1 MRLTIA
7 FAILTLLPNCA
18 LAQPA
23 ESDSAATSRLDDSVF
38 VTTKIKQIS
47 DAELIQALDMENP
60 VLGGLDAALLA
71 NDTAGLFGAWQKYWR
86 SKEKPI
92 YIQKTQELL
101 IDTEMLTDEAGFAA
115 YIEAHPEEKDRILSR
130 ADEIMRN
137 QIRTWGENEVA
148 FGETVDFDM
157 DLQPSE
163 KYGFHYWGWSRP
175 LTMAYLLTRDSTYLT
190 KFEELFNRWYE
201 QRNSIRN
208 PFQDRD
214 VVYYELGLGIR
225 NRMFIEYYLL
235 PHGTRAVRTDR
246 RILKTL
252 LGAAR
257 WLYEL
262 EEWEGYRP
270 GNWQIHGSY
279 MLVQI
284 ALTCEEF
291 KESGDWLRLGLQRLE
306 EHLDRDFY
314 DDGGHWERSPRNYT
328 LATYMVYRNLYHL
341 LNAHGSHPE
350 LAERV
355 RFSLS
360 KTVDWWITMIAPTG
374 EIPAIND
381 SHRGL
386 FPTMVLQDAA
396 DLYQKPEA
404 LAILRELLKEKVDT
418 TALLPAYTSRHMP
431 SSGFTVMRTDWSWY
445 DLYMNINHGPS
456 GGGHTHNDL
465 LSFELYAY
473 GRALAVDAGIGRT
486 YDDPMYDR
494 WYKSSRAHNMVVV
507 DEEEMERVGR
517 KAENVLWSQLPSV
530 EYFAGGHDGFR
541 LQGVRHRRHIAFVK
555 PSYWFIL
562 DEMEAALDGSQ
573 LSWFIHTPEVL
584 MNAGGGFQTFKEPG
598 LFILPATPGLT
609 SRRGMGWA
617 ASTSDL
623 EPGAVELASWCAFE
637 QRSVADSTHRFG
649 VLLFPYG
656 DRAPLVSTS
665 RISPQHYVVRG
676 ESFEDHI
683 VFSGGPYRDD
693 QLATDAT
700 FVWIRMEEGGRTEF
714 AVVDGANLLFKNRV
728 LWEADEKASEE
739 GVLNVAWPE
748 GPSTEAD

>member
-1 MRLTIA
+1 MRSTTA
-7 FAILTLLPNCA
+7 FVILILLPACV

-23 ESDSAATSRLDDSVF
+23 ETDSVATSRLEDSVY
-38 VTTKIKQIS
+38 VANKIRQIS
-47 DAELIQALDMENP
+47 DVELIGALDLENP
-60 VLGGLDAALLA
+60 ELGAVEAALLA
-71 NDTAGLFGAWQKYWR
+71 GDTGRVFRAWQEYWR
-86 SKEKPI
+86 SKEKPL
-92 YIQKTQELL
+92 YIQQTQELL
-101 IDTEMLTDEAGFAA
+101 IDTEMLTDDAGFRT
-115 YIEAHPEEKDRILSR
+115 YVEAHPDERDLILSR
-130 ADEIMRN
+130 AEEVMRN
-137 QIRTWGENEVA
+137 HIRTWGESEVS
-148 FGETVDFDM
+148 FGESVDFDAE
-157 DLQPSE
+157 LNVSE

-175 LTMAYLLTRDSTYLT
+175 LTMASVLTDDSTYLT

-201 QRNSIRN
+201 QRDSIRR
-208 PFQDRD
+208 PLRYQD

-235 PHGTRAVRTDR
+235 PHSTRSVRTDR

-284 ALTCEEF
+284 ALTLEEF

-306 EHLDRDFY
+306 EHLDRDFC

-341 LNAHGSHPE
+341 LSAHNVQPE
-350 LAERV
+350 LAERIRV
-355 RFSLS
+355 SLS
-360 KTVDWWITMIAPTG
+360 KTIDWWITMIAPTG

-386 FPTMVLQDAA
+386 FPTMVLRDAA
-396 DLYQKPEA
+396 ELYQKPEA
-404 LAILRELLKEKVDT
+404 LAILRELFREEVDT

-486 YDDPMYDR
+486 YDDPMYVR

-507 DEEEMERVGR
+507 DEENMEREGR
-517 KAENVLWSQLPSV
+517 AAENLLWSQLPSV
-530 EYFAGGHDGFR
+530 EYFAGEHEGYR
-541 LQGVRHRRHIAFVK
+541 LSGVRHRRHIAFVK
-555 PSYWFIL
+555 PSYWFVL
-562 DEMEAALDGSQ
+562 DELEAALDGSQ
-573 LSWFIHTPEVL
+573 LSTFFHTPEVL

-609 SRRGMGWA
+609 SSRGMGWA
-617 ASTSDL
+617 ASTSDRQ
-623 EPGAVELASWCAFE
+623 PGAVELASWCAFE
-637 QRSVADSTHRFG
+637 QASVADSTHRFG
-649 VLLFPYG
+649 VLLYPYPG
-656 DRAPLVSTS
+656 RAPQVSTS
-665 RISPQHYVVRG
+665 RVSAKHFVVRG
-676 ESFEDHI
+676 ESFEDH
-683 VFSGGPYRDD
+683 FCFAGGPYRDD
-693 QLATDAT
+693 QLATDAE
-700 FVWIRMEEGGRTEF
+700 FVWIRLEEGGRTAF
-714 AVVDGANLLFKNRV
+714 AVVDGSSLLFRNRV
-728 LWEADEKASEE
+728 LWEVEE
-739 GVLNVAWPE
+739 PTSHEGELELFWPE
-748 GPSTEAD
+748 GTETD